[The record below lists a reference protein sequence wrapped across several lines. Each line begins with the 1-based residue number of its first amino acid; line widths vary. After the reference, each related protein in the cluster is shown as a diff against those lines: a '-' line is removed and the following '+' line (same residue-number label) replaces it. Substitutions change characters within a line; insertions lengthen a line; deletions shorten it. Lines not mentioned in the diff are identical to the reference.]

1 MSPIAK
7 GCFIIKK
14 IVEQIILIKLMNI
27 NIISIFFYLFIQKK

>member
-27 NIISIFFYLFIQKK
+27 NIISIFFLFIYIKK

>member
-27 NIISIFFYLFIQKK
+27 NIISIKFIFFYIKN